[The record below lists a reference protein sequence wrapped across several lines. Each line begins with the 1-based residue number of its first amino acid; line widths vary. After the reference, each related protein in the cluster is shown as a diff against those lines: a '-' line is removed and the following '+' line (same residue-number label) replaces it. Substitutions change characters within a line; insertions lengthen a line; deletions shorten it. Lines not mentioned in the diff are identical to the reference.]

1 MGRGETK
8 QMPKT
13 NKLFMSWEEAQKKKT
28 KATKRAKTIYLVH
41 TDIF

>member
-13 NKLFMSWEEAQKKKT
+13 NKLFMSWEEAQKKQKQQNEQ
-28 KATKRAKTIYLVH
+28 RQYI
-41 TDIF
+41 